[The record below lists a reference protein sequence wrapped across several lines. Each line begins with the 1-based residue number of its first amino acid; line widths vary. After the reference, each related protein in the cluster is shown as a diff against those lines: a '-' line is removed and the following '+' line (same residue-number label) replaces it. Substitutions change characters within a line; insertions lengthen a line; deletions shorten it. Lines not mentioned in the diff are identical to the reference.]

1 MQFLIL
7 LVSPHVQHLTLS
19 DPGPNDDRL
28 HDHFRLP
35 SGEILALMSRCVPLS
50 ERAIA
55 MIREAVGGWTLHDPG
70 GGPADPDA
78 RVRCTMIVKDVDGG
92 EAVLDL
98 AIPCLV

>member
-1 MQFLIL
+1 VQFLIL
-7 LVSPHVQHLTLS
+7 LVASHIRHLTVS

-28 HDHFRLP
+28 HDYFRLP
-35 SGEILALMSRCVPLS
+35 TGEILALMSRCVPLS
-50 ERAIA
+50 EGAIT
-55 MIREAVGGWTLHDPG
+55 MIRAAVGGWTLRAPG

-78 RVRCTMIVKDVDGG
+78 RVRCTMIVEDVDGG